1 MICRLYRNLCPRSY
15 QFPWQVPYC
24 YPPHLNRF
32 RHHCFFP
39 MLLQWLF
46 SLFLY
51 WPFVRP
57 FSYPLLSLRL
67 PLWLERL
74 LLLVLRPL
82 LVVSLLLPLAVLL
95 FSLPLPQ
102 PQCLPSSLLPDWQ
115 DRYLPIPVRLWI
127 RSISAFSHSVFQY
140 VLHFLFD
147 FHRGIPMSLL
157 VYLSLH

>member
-1 MICRLYRNLCPRSY
+1 
-15 QFPWQVPYC
+15 
-24 YPPHLNRF
+24 
-32 RHHCFFP
+32 
-39 MLLQWLF
+39 LQ
-46 SLFLY
+46 
-51 WPFVRP
+51 
-57 FSYPLLSLRL
+57 
-67 PLWLERL
+67 
-74 LLLVLRPL
+74 LVLRPQ

-102 PQCLPSSLLPDWQ
+102 PQCLPSSLLPNWQDRYLPIPVRLWIRSISAFSHSVFQYVLHFLFDFHRWIPMSLLPNWQ